1 MMAAGVQ
8 PGIESVLHETRHFSP
23 SAAWAQGANVDVPG
37 WHALGALAEAD
48 PVGFWAALA
57 RDHLTWTRP
66 FETVLDDCRAPFY
79 QWFSDGDLSLSWHC
93 LDRHAAATPD
103 KVALIWHG
111 DDGTERTV
119 TYPELLALTC
129 QIANALRA
137 SGVSPGDRVVIY
149 MPQSIEAVAAMHA
162 CARIGAVHSVVF
174 AGFSAK
180 SLADRLADTG
190 ARVVLT
196 ANAQRRAGKVLP
208 LKPLVDE
215 AIALLPTPAQVGTV
229 VVWQRT
235 NDPTAMTPG
244 RDRGWDDWL
253 ADHAPWCPPPSF
265 GAEQP
270 LFILYTSGS
279 TGKPKG
285 ILHTT
290 GGYLLWA
297 LLTMHWVFDLKPAT
311 DVFWC
316 TADLGWI
323 TGHTYLAYGP
333 LAAGATQLMVE
344 GTPTWPHAGRFWELI
359 DRYQVTQFY
368 TAPTAIR
375 ALIKADEDGPSRYE
389 LSSLRLLGS
398 VGEPINP
405 EAWMWFYRQ
414 VGRGRCPIVDTWWQ
428 TETGGHMM
436 APLPGVATVKP
447 GSCWRPLPGIRAEI
461 LNPQGEAMAG
471 EDGGYL
477 SITQPWPSMARGL
490 WGDPE
495 RFQATYFPEEPGGG
509 RVYITGDGAH
519 RDAEGDYWVLGRM
532 DDVLNVSGHRLGT
545 MEVESALIAHPVV
558 AEAAVVG
565 IPHEVKGEAV
575 VAFITL
581 KEHAPSFAKD
591 DRLAQ
596 ELRAWV
602 AQEIGPIAKPDYL
615 YFPDALPKTRSG
627 KIMRRLLRTIA
638 RGDEVTQDVSTL
650 ENPAMIQLLIQHVQT
665 RQPEARP

>member
-1 MMAAGVQ
+1 MMTAEAQ

-23 SAAWAQGANVDVPG
+23 SPEWALGANVDG
-37 WHALGALAEAD
+37 EKLEAMRHQATAD
-48 PVGFWAALA
+48 PDRFWATLA
-57 RDHLTWTRP
+57 REHLTWTQP
-66 FETVLDDCRAPFY
+66 FNTVLDASHPPFY
-79 QWFSDGDLSLSWHC
+79 QWFTDGALSLSWHC
-93 LDRHAAATPD
+93 LDRHAEANPER
-103 KVALIWHG
+103 VALIWHG
-111 DDGTERTV
+111 DDGEERTV

-129 QIANALRA
+129 QVANALLA
-137 SGVSPGDRVVIY
+137 SGVGAGDRVVIY

-162 CARIGAVHSVVF
+162 CARIGALHSVVF

-208 LKPLVDE
+208 LKPVVDE
-215 AIALLPTPAQVGTV
+215 AVTLLPNPQQVHTV

-235 NDPTAMTPG
+235 EGPISLVEG
-244 RDRGWDDWL
+244 RDVLWHDWL
-253 ADHAPWCPPPSF
+253 AGQAIWCPPQSF
-265 GAEQP
+265 SAEQP

-290 GGYLLWA
+290 GGYLLWS

-375 ALIKADEDGPSRYE
+375 ALIKADEAGPNRYN
-389 LSSLRLLGS
+389 LGSLRLLGS

-405 EAWMWFYRQ
+405 EAWLWFHRQ

-447 GSCWRPLPGIRAEI
+447 GSCWRPLPGVQAEI
-461 LNPQGEAMAG
+461 LNVQGDAMAG

-477 SITQPWPSMARGL
+477 SITRPWPSMARGL

-495 RFQATYFPEEPGGG
+495 RFKATYFPAEVGGG
-509 RVYITGDGAH
+509 RYYITGDGAH

-575 VAFITL
+575 VAFVTL

-591 DRLAQ
+591 DRLVQ

-602 AQEIGPIAKPDYL
+602 AQEIGPIAKPDTL
-615 YFPDALPKTRSG
+615 FFPDALPKTRSG
-627 KIMRRLLRTIA
+627 KIMRRVLRTIA

-650 ENPAMIQLLIQHVQT
+650 ENPAIIQLLVRHVQE
-665 RQPEARP
+665 RQQLST